1 MALLSTFVDYLE
13 NPSHNWSID
22 SIPLVQVVLWRP
34 SLFFFAEHLP
44 TLETT
49 ARGSKVRSDK
59 SGKSVI
65 SNLTDTKIEH
75 VR

>member
-1 MALLSTFVDYLE
+1 MWHFSAPLS
-13 NPSHNWSID
+13 I
-22 SIPLVQVVLWRP
+22 IWRTRLTTGP
-34 SLFFFAEHLP
+34 FHLFKLSSGGHPYFFAEHLP

>member
-1 MALLSTFVDYLE
+1 MWHFSAPLS
-13 NPSHNWSID
+13 I
-22 SIPLVQVVLWRP
+22 IWRTRLTTAWCGP
-34 SLFFFAEHLP
+34 FHFFKLSSGGHPYFFAEHLP